1 MQIIA
6 PDILAGAVGLSPV
19 LCGLGVLL
27 GLMLWMFGWRAHR
40 FWIVLLATV
49 LAGVYGLSRAPEY
62 GSQPFLAGVLFAI
75 AAGLLALALV
85 RVIAFIAGGI
95 AASLLVQAL
104 FPSWHDPLVSFLV
117 GGLTGLI
124 LFRVWTMA
132 LTSLAG
138 TVVMSYSGLCLAD
151 GLGKLQA
158 VTWAEKQTLLL
169 DWACGGLTLLG
180 VLVQFTGER
189 RRARRQKQAELAAQ
203 KKKKEPPPPPPR
215 EEPKGWSAWAGKILK
230 RAG

>member
-1 MQIIA
+1 MHLIA

-19 LCGLGVLL
+19 LCGLGLGL
-27 GLMLWMFGWRAHR
+27 GLMLWMYGWRAHR
-40 FWIVLLATV
+40 FWIVLMATV
-49 LAGVYGLSRAPEY
+49 TAGIYGLSRAPDY
-62 GSQPFLAGVLFAI
+62 GSQPFLAGVLFAV
-75 AAGLLALALV
+75 ASGLLALALV
-85 RVIAFIAGGI
+85 RVIAFVAGGI

-104 FPSWHDPLVSFLV
+104 LPSWHDPLLSFLV
-117 GGLTGLI
+117 GGLAGLI

-138 TVVMSYSGLCLAD
+138 TVLMSYSGLCLAD
-151 GLGKLQA
+151 VLDKIQA
-158 VTWAEKQTLLL
+158 LPWAEKQTVLL
-169 DWACGGLTLLG
+169 DWGCGGLTLLG

-189 RRARRQKQAELAAQ
+189 RRARKQKQAEQAAQ

-215 EEPKGWSAWAGKILK
+215 EEPKGWLPWAGKMLR